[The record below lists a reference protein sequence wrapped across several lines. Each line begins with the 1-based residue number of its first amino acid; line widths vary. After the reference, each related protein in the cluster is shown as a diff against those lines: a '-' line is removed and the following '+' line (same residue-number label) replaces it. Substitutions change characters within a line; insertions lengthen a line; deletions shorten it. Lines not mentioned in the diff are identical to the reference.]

1 MRFSIQLQSFYAD
14 GLDFSDSI
22 PDDLIALSE
31 NEGKALYQAVNAGS
45 YIYSE
50 NGILTASLPRPD
62 NYHIWDESK
71 GCWFL
76 PPDAAAQRKAD
87 TVNAADVKRQELT
100 LNALKSI
107 ELLQLK
113 LRAGRDLSPSETIK
127 LNQVLDYIDA
137 LNSLD
142 VSAAPDVL
150 WP

>member
-1 MRFSIQLQSFYAD
+1 MKFSIQLQSFYAD
-14 GLDFSDSI
+14 GLDFADTL
-22 PDDLIALSE
+22 PDDLIVLSE
-31 NEGKALYQAVNAGS
+31 DEGRGLYQAVNAGS

-71 GCWFL
+71 ECWFL
-76 PPDAAAQRKAD
+76 SPDAAAKRKAD
-87 TVNAADVKRQELT
+87 AVNIADLKRQELT

-113 LRAGRDLSPSETIK
+113 LQAGRDLSPSETIK
-127 LNQVLDYIDA
+127 LNQVLDHIDA

-142 VSAAPDVL
+142 LSAAPDVL